1 VILESV
7 RADVRRMTAQE
18 PGLASKAGLFFF
30 HPGLQA
36 VLFYRLA
43 RWLLLH
49 RLGPLAVVTSYVG
62 SVLTGAQISP
72 RAVIGKGLRIYHP
85 HGVVIGAGAVV
96 GEHCTLSHGNMIGT
110 FAGDEERPVI
120 GDHFSAATG
129 AKILGKIRV
138 GDWVRVSPNSVVITS
153 LPDNVVATGVP
164 ARILLR
170 ESSDAGTAAP
180 GEGKPAA
187 ADTVE
192 RLIGLLRRNVEAVP
206 LPAAMDESTGLLG
219 EGIGLDSV
227 EILKLVCGIEEEF
240 DLTID
245 ESELTAA
252 RFKTVGS
259 LAAFI
264 QDKRG
269 S

>member
-1 VILESV
+1 MLDSV

-18 PGLASKAGLFFF
+18 PGVASKIGLFFF

-49 RLGPLAVVTSYVG
+49 HLGPLAVVTSYVS

-72 RAVIGKGLRIYHP
+72 RAIIGKGLRIYHP
-85 HGVVIGAGAVV
+85 HGVVIGAGAIV

-110 FAGDEERPVI
+110 FAGDELRPVI
-120 GDHFSAATG
+120 GYHFSAATG
-129 AKILGKIRV
+129 AKVLGKITV
-138 GDWVRVSPNSVVITS
+138 GDHVRVSPNSVVITS

-170 ESSDAGTAAP
+170 EQPEGASAAP
-180 GEGKPAA
+180 GAGEPTAA
-187 ADTVE
+187 STVD
-192 RLIGLLRRNVEAVP
+192 RLVSLLRRNVEAVP
-206 LPAAMDESTGLLG
+206 VPACMDASTGLLG

-227 EILKLVCGIEEEF
+227 EILKLVCAIEEEF
-240 DLTID
+240 RLTID

-264 QDKRG
+264 QEK
-269 S
+269 SAS

>member
-1 VILESV
+1 MMLEHV
-7 RADVRRMTAQE
+7 RADVRRVTTQE
-18 PGLASKAGLFFF
+18 PGLASKVGLFFF

-49 RLGPLAVVTSYVG
+49 HLGPLAALVSYAS
-62 SVLTGAQISP
+62 SVFTGAQISP

-85 HGVVIGAGAVV
+85 HGVVIGAGAIV
-96 GEHCTLSHGNMIGT
+96 GDHCTLSHGNMIGT

-120 GDHFSAATG
+120 GNNFSAATG
-129 AKILGKIRV
+129 AKVLGKIKV
-138 GDWVRVSPNSVVITS
+138 GDSVRVSPNSVVITS
-153 LPDNVVATGVP
+153 LPDDVVATGVP

-170 ESSDAGTAAP
+170 EQPDDASALP
-180 GEGKPAA
+180 GEGKPASTE
-187 ADTVE
+187 TVE
-192 RLIGLLRRNVEAVP
+192 RLVSLLRRNVEAVP
-206 LPAAMDESTGLLG
+206 LPESMDTSTGLLG

-227 EILKLVCGIEEEF
+227 EILKLVCAIEEEF

-264 QDKRG
+264 NEKHV

>member
-1 VILESV
+1 MMLETV

-18 PGLASKAGLFFF
+18 PGLASKVGLFFF

-49 RLGPLAVVTSYVG
+49 RLGPFAVVTSYVN

-72 RAVIGKGLRIYHP
+72 RAIIGKGLRIYHP
-85 HGVVIGAGAVV
+85 QGVVIGAGAAV

-120 GDHFSAATG
+120 GDHFTAATG
-129 AKILGKIRV
+129 AKILGKITV
-138 GDWVRVSPNSVVITS
+138 GNYVRVSPNSVVITS

-170 ESSDAGTAAP
+170 EQPETAPAAP
-180 GEGKPAA
+180 GEGRPTA

-192 RLIGLLRRNVEAVP
+192 RLVSLLRRNVEAVP
-206 LPAAMDESTGLLG
+206 LPATMDGSTGLLG

-227 EILKLVCGIEEEF
+227 EILKLVCAIEEEF
-240 DLTID
+240 GLTLD
-245 ESELTAA
+245 EGELTAA

-259 LAAFI
+259 LAGFI
-264 QDKRG
+264 QEKRAP
-269 S
+269 

>member
-1 VILESV
+1 MTLDSI

-18 PGLASKAGLFFF
+18 AGLASKIGLFFF

-49 RLGPLAVVTSYVG
+49 RLGPLAVVTSYVS

-72 RAVIGKGLRIYHP
+72 RAIIGKGLRIYHP
-85 HGVVIGAGAVV
+85 QGVVIGAGAVV
-96 GEHCTLSHGNMIGT
+96 GDYCTLSHGNMIGT
-110 FAGDEERPVI
+110 FAGDEERPSI
-120 GDHFSAATG
+120 GHHFSAATG
-129 AKILGKIRV
+129 AKILGKITV
-138 GDWVRVSPNSVVITS
+138 GDHVRVSPNSVVITS

-170 ESSDAGTAAP
+170 EQSEAAAGAAD
-180 GEGKPAA
+180 GGRPAA
-187 ADTVE
+187 EQTVD
-192 RLIGLLRRNVEAVP
+192 RLVALLRRNVEAVP
-206 LPAAMDESTGLLG
+206 LPPTMDAATGLLG

-227 EILKLVCGIEEEF
+227 EILKLVCAIEEEF
-240 DLTID
+240 DLTLD

-252 RFKTVGS
+252 RFKTVGA
-259 LAAFI
+259 LAGFI
-264 QDKRG
+264 EEKRP

>member
-1 VILESV
+1 MLDSV

-18 PGLASKAGLFFF
+18 TSLASKVGLFFF

-49 RLGPLAVVTSYVG
+49 HLGPLAVVTSYVS

-72 RAVIGKGLRIYHP
+72 RAAIGKGLRIYHP
-85 HGVVIGAGAVV
+85 HGVVIGAGAIV
-96 GEHCTLSHGNMIGT
+96 GDHCTLSHGNMIGT

-120 GDHFSAATG
+120 GYHFSAATG
-129 AKILGKIRV
+129 AKILGKITV
-138 GDWVRVSPNSVVITS
+138 GDYVRVSPNSVVITS

-170 ESSDAGTAAP
+170 EQPESAAATPGT
-180 GEGKPAA
+180 EKPAV
-187 ADTVE
+187 DTVD
-192 RLIGLLRRNVEAVP
+192 RLVSLLRRNVEAVP
-206 LPAAMDESTGLLG
+206 VPASMDASTGLLG

-227 EILKLVCGIEEEF
+227 EILKLVCAIEDEF
-240 DLTID
+240 GLTID

-259 LAAFI
+259 LAGFI
-264 QDKRG
+264 QEK
-269 S
+269 SAS

>member
-1 VILESV
+1 MLDSV
-7 RADVRRMTAQE
+7 RADVQRVTAQE
-18 PGLASKAGLFFF
+18 PGLASKIGLFFF

-49 RLGPLAVVTSYVG
+49 HMGPLAVIVSYV
-62 SVLTGAQISP
+62 SAVLTGSQISP
-72 RAVIGKGLRIYHP
+72 RAIIGKGLRIYHP
-85 HGVVIGAGAVV
+85 HGVVIGAGAIV

-120 GDHFSAATG
+120 GYHFAAATG
-129 AKILGKIRV
+129 AKILGKITV
-138 GDWVRVSPNSVVITS
+138 GDYVRVSPNSVVITS

-170 ESSDAGTAAP
+170 EGPAGAAP
-180 GEGKPAA
+180 TPGNGKPAGEMV
-187 ADTVE
+187 D
-192 RLIGLLRRNVEAVP
+192 RLVSLLRRNVEAVP
-206 LPAAMDESTGLLG
+206 VPESMDASTGLLG

-227 EILKLVCGIEEEF
+227 EILKLVCAIEDEF
-240 DLTID
+240 GLTID

-259 LAAFI
+259 LAGFI
-264 QDKRG
+264 QEKTT

>member
-1 VILESV
+1 MMLESV
-7 RADVRRMTAQE
+7 RADVQRMTAQE
-18 PGLASKAGLFFF
+18 QGLGSKIGLFFF

-49 RLGPLAVVTSYVG
+49 RLGPFAVITSYVS
-62 SVLTGAQISP
+62 SVVTGAQISP
-72 RAVIGKGLRIYHP
+72 RAIIGKGLRIYHP
-85 HGVVIGAGAVV
+85 QGVVIGAGAVV

-110 FAGDEERPVI
+110 FAGDEERPTI
-120 GDHFSAATG
+120 GHHFSAATG
-129 AKILGKIRV
+129 AKILGKITV
-138 GDWVRVSPNSVVITS
+138 GDYVRVSPNSVVITS

-170 ESSDAGTAAP
+170 EQAEGSPAATGAAAP
-180 GEGKPAA
+180 TA
-187 ADTVE
+187 ADTVD
-192 RLIGLLRRNVEAVP
+192 RLVALLRRNVEAVP
-206 LPAAMDESTGLLG
+206 LPTKMDGATGLLG

-227 EILKLVCGIEEEF
+227 EILKLVCAIEEEF
-240 DLTID
+240 ELTID

-259 LAAFI
+259 LAGFI
-264 QDKRG
+264 QEKRA
-269 S
+269 

>member
-1 VILESV
+1 MMLESV

-18 PGLASKAGLFFF
+18 PGLASKIGLFFF

-43 RWLLLH
+43 RWLLLNH
-49 RLGPLAVVTSYVG
+49 LGPLAVVVSYVS

-85 HGVVIGAGAVV
+85 SGVVIGAGAIV

-120 GDHFSAATG
+120 GNNFSAATG
-129 AKILGKIRV
+129 AKILGKITV
-138 GDWVRVSPNSVVITS
+138 GDFVRVSPNSVVITS

-170 ESSDAGTAAP
+170 EQADAASAAP
-180 GEGKPAA
+180 GEGKPPA

-192 RLIGLLRRNVEAVP
+192 RLVDLLRRNVEAVP
-206 LPAAMDESTGLLG
+206 LPASMDGSTALLG

-227 EILKLVCGIEEEF
+227 EILKLVCAIEEEF

-245 ESELTAA
+245 EGDLTAA
-252 RFKTVGS
+252 RFKTVDS
-259 LAAFI
+259 LAGFI
-264 QDKRG
+264 QEKRA